1 MKIPKA
7 LQFDNMED
15 AIATAAGIVENIPFW
30 HSDLMAAAITLR
42 NKMQALQAQNKLTP
56 DGRHLLFILDFL
68 FDSHKETRKFLTQA
82 LSFLFLKTGSQYHL
96 QIARKAAEGIV
107 HCSGLKLNF
116 SK

>member
-1 MKIPKA
+1 MKIPKT

-30 HSDLMAAAITLR
+30 HADLMAAAVALR
-42 NKMQALQAQNKLTP
+42 NKTQALQAQNKLTP
-56 DGRHLLFILDFL
+56 DGRHLLFILNYL
-68 FDSHKETRKFLTQA
+68 FDSHKETRKFLTHA
-82 LSFLFLKTGSQYHL
+82 LSFLFLKTNQQYHIE
-96 QIARKAAEGIV
+96 IARKAAEGIV